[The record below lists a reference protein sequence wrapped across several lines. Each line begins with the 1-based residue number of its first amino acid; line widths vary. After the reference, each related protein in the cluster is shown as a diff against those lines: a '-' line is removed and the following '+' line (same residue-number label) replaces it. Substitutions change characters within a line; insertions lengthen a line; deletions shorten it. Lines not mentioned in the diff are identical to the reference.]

1 MRTTL
6 NIRDDLYR
14 DVKIRAAE
22 RGDTVTSLVEEA
34 LEKLLA
40 DREAAPRKPFVL
52 RPLGRTGA
60 PLAGIDMHNNAAVR
74 DFMDEELSWE
84 QMR

>member
-1 MRTTL
+1 MYAGMLICMRTTL

-14 DVKIRAAE
+14 DVKVRAAE

-40 DREAAPRKPFVL
+40 EHQVAPRAPFVL
-52 RPLGRTGA
+52 RPVGRTGA
-60 PLAGIDMHNNAAVR
+60 PLADIDMHNNAAVR
-74 DFMDEELSWE
+74 DFMD
-84 QMR
+84 